1 VASIDFPEYLRQAM
15 ENAGY
20 PTGVDVERGT
30 DGEVDKGVVYRW
42 LRGEG
47 QAPTIAK
54 LRPVAE
60 LLGIPLNEMMVAAGL
75 VEPHEVGLGD
85 VPKPPPPRPTLED
98 LVRESPDYSPEM
110 KDAMAALL
118 AAAREEDK
126 RQQSKR

>member
-1 VASIDFPEYLRQAM
+1 M

-30 DGEVDKGVVYRW
+30 QGEVDKGVVYRW

-60 LLGIPLNEMMVAAGL
+60 LLDIPLNEMMVAAGL
-75 VEPHEVGLGD
+75 VAPHEVGLAD
-85 VPKPPPPRPTLED
+85 NPKPPAPHPTLEE
-98 LVRESPDYSPEM
+98 LIQASPDYSPEM
-110 KDAMAALL
+110 KDAMSALL
-118 AAAREEDK
+118 AAARDEDK
-126 RQQSKR
+126 RRQSTKHKD